1 MLVTAGIVLHRL
13 LERACDADVI
23 HDQTALLALAHAVDA
38 GDGLHEVMA
47 LHRLEHVHGGQAGHV
62 EAGEPHVHD
71 DGDLEGIG
79 IVLEPAFHLLLVRG
93 AAAHV
98 EPFLRILVRH
108 GHHHADLVLPF
119 GAQLHDPVVDLHR
132 DRPAVRHDQGLAGQD
147 VGAVVL
153 VMVHDVAA
161 QCVDGLG
168 SVEDGVEAAE
178 VMLGLLHAR
187 LVSLVRELLV
197 DRVDTAQ
204 RVLVKMERDHTAFVV
219 DRLGGFVLDGLGHVV
234 HVDVVAEDLAGVAV
248 IRGDRRSGETD
259 IGRVRQRLAH
269 DTGRADRHMT
279 VRIDPFGQAVLAAV
293 SLVHHHHN
301 VAPVAQRLVAVR
313 ELLHGREDDAVRLTT
328 LKQFLKIP
336 AALGLDRLLAQE
348 PGAAAELSE
357 KLVVEIV
364 AVGDDHD
371 GRAFNITLQQMR
383 EEHH

>member
-1 MLVTAGIVLHRL
+1 
-13 LERACDADVI
+13 
-23 HDQTALLALAHAVDA
+23 
-38 GDGLHEVMA
+38 
-47 LHRLEHVHGGQAGHV
+47 
-62 EAGEPHVHD
+62 
-71 DGDLEGIG
+71 
-79 IVLEPAFHLLLVRG
+79 
-93 AAAHV
+93 
-98 EPFLRILVRH
+98 
-108 GHHHADLVLPF
+108 
-119 GAQLHDPVVDLHR
+119 
-132 DRPAVRHDQGLAGQD
+132 
-147 VGAVVL
+147 
-153 VMVHDVAA
+153 
-161 QCVDGLG
+161 
-168 SVEDGVEAAE
+168 
-178 VMLGLLHAR
+178 
-187 LVSLVRELLV
+187 
-197 DRVDTAQ
+197 
-204 RVLVKMERDHTAFVV
+204 MERDHTAFVV